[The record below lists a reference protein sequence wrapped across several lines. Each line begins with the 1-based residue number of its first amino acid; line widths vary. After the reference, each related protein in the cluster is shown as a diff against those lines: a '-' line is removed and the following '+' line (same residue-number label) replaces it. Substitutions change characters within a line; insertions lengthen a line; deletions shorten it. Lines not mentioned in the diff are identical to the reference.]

1 MATLKTIQTKV
12 LEIAFLDEGPATG
25 CPVVLAHGFPYDVNA
40 MMRSRPV
47 WQRARDHALSARL
60 WPHASRCKKAGNRSI
75 PVKCDSV
82 GYSGHT

>member
-40 MMRSRPV
+40 HDEVAP
-47 WQRARDHALSARL
+47 RL
-60 WPHASRCKKAGNRSI
+60 AAGA
-75 PVKCDSV
+75 
-82 GYSGHT
+82 